1 MDEIRVLLR
10 NELKR
15 YDVEY
20 IRRDDFVEE
29 LLEALQPYLKGPKIP
44 IKKLNDLAG
53 WLQ

>member
-1 MDEIRVLLR
+1 MDAIRAILS

-29 LLEALQPYLKGPKIP
+29 LLKVLKPYLKGPKIP

-53 WLQ
+53 WLK